1 MGKWTPEQFT
11 IGHDLQVEIIDIDF
25 DKDRL
30 SLAFKG

>member
-11 IGHDLQVEIIDIDF
+11 IGHDIQVEIIEIDF

>member
-25 DKDRL
+25 EKDRL
-30 SLAFKG
+30 SLAFRG

>member
-25 DKDRL
+25 EKDRL
-30 SLAFKG
+30 SLAYRG